1 MQDDQTLYSDN
12 AYAVT
17 ADKRLKAI
25 RQESG
30 FTASVVAEHLHIPTA
45 LYLLYE
51 EYELVPHQLIPP
63 LCELLN
69 FSPWHY
75 LTGLSDERSPPFRS
89 DKGRP
94 NGST

>member
-1 MQDDQTLYSDN
+1 MQDDQTLYLDN
-12 AYAVT
+12 AYAAT
-17 ADKRLKAI
+17 AGKRLKAI

-30 FTASVVAEHLHIPTA
+30 FTVSVVAEHLHIPTA

-69 FSPWHY
+69 ISPWHY
-75 LTGLSDERSPPFRS
+75 LTGRSDELSPPFRS